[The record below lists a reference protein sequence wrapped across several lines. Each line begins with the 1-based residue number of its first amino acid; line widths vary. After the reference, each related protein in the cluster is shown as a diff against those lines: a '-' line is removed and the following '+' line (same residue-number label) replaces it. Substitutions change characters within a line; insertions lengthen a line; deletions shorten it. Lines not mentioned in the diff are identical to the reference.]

1 MAKNALTRYSSGA
14 HPEADESLNFTL
26 CFINHGPYPVS
37 IMANEYRIK
46 CVVPANYNP
55 ADLFEKMPSPIHRK
69 TMSEIYNY
77 RIEKDGFYFVDRAV
91 DSREASEAF
100 RLFVDEA
107 LRYGKSV
114 EITKL

>member
-1 MAKNALTRYSSGA
+1 M
-14 HPEADESLNFTL
+14 E
-26 CFINHGPYPVS
+26 
-37 IMANEYRIK
+37 NEYKIK
-46 CVVPANYNP
+46 FAVPANYNP
-55 ADLFEKMPSPIHRK
+55 AGLFEKMPSPIHRK

-77 RIEKDGFYFVDRAV
+77 KIEKEGFYFVDRAV
-91 DSREASEAF
+91 DPRVASEAF